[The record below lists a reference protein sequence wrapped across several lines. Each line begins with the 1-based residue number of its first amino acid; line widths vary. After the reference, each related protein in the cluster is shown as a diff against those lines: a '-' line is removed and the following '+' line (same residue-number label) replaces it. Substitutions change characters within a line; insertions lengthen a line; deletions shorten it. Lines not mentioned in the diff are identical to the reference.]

1 MSVLPLAPPRSLY
14 RRLGLAVLVPSVMAA
29 LNELLQQQFDIPNP
43 GGILALGVVA
53 AAFTAGI
60 AGGIVAAAISWW
72 YLAWTFS
79 SPRGAFGFTPIDA
92 QRMIVWA
99 ITLPALA
106 WVVGALRHRTDRLSA
121 ALLDQERAGLGLVL
135 SRVNRALH
143 VLTASS
149 ETVVRATDER
159 DMLNQACAAIVR
171 EGGFRL
177 AWVGFARSDARK
189 TVRPVAKAGP
199 EEPYVDE
206 ITVTWADDPHGRG
219 PVGTAIRTGAPSV
232 VHEVGS
238 DPNFEPWRERARQH
252 GFASAVGLPLLF
264 DGRAFGAL
272 AIYSAEPDAFDADEV
287 QLLMR
292 LAEDLSFGVRAL
304 RARVVQAEAEQ
315 ALRASREQLR
325 GLAANLLKVREEER
339 TSIAR
344 EMHDE
349 LGQALTGLKMD
360 LAWISRRLP
369 TEQAALR
376 ERTDAMGDLVDR
388 TIQTVRR
395 LSSELRPG
403 VLDDLGLAAAVEW
416 FTHDFQSR
424 TGIHCD
430 LSEAIGE
437 GAIAPEVATALFRI
451 LQESLT
457 NVARHAGATRI
468 EIDLRQEDRV
478 IHLDVHDDGRGI
490 RREEVADG
498 EAFGLIGMRERA
510 ELLNGRFLIT
520 RAPEGG
526 TQVHVSI
533 PAEGIDASSHV

>member
-1 MSVLPLAPPRSLY
+1 MSLLSPAPPRSLVQ
-14 RRLGLAVLVPSVMAA
+14 RLGLAVLVPSVMAA
-29 LNELLQQQFDIPNP
+29 LNEILQREFDIPNP

-53 AAFTAGI
+53 AAFTTGI

-79 SPRGAFGFTPIDA
+79 SPQGTFHFTPGDA
-92 QRMIVWA
+92 QRMVVWA
-99 ITLPALA
+99 VTLPALA
-106 WVVGALRHRTDRLSA
+106 WFVGALRQRTDRLSA
-121 ALLDQERAGLGLVL
+121 ALLDQERARLGLAFC
-135 SRVNRALH
+135 RVNRALH

-159 DMLNQACAAIVR
+159 VMLNQACAAIVR

-177 AWVGFARSDARK
+177 AWVGFAGSDANK

-199 EEPYVDE
+199 EEQYVDE
-206 ITVTWADDPHGRG
+206 ITVTWADNPHGRG

-232 VHEVGS
+232 IRHLES
-238 DPNFEPWRERARQH
+238 DPNFAPWRERASRH

-304 RARVVQAEAEQ
+304 RARAVQAEAEQ

-325 GLAANLLKVREEER
+325 GLAANLLKVREDER
-339 TSIAR
+339 SSIAR

-369 TEQAALR
+369 DEHAALR
-376 ERTDAMGDLVDR
+376 KRTDAMGDLVDR

-424 TGIHCD
+424 TGVRCD

-457 NVARHAGATRI
+457 NVARHAGATRV
-468 EIDLRQEDRV
+468 EIDLRREDRV
-478 IHLDVHDDGRGI
+478 IHLDVRDNGRGI
-490 RREEVADG
+490 QRDEMADG

-520 RAPEGG
+520 RVPEGG
-526 TQVHVSI
+526 THVHVSI
-533 PAEGIDASSHV
+533 PAEGIDASPSV